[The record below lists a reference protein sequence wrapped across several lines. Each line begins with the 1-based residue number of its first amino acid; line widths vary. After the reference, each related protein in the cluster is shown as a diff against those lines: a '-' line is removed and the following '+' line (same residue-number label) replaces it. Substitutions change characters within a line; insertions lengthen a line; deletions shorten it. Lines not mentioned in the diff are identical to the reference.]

1 MHRGSHTFE
10 HFTHAAAHSVG
21 VPVSGVLHFA
31 RRPKRRPAAL
41 RSINHLNTIRR
52 HADNILTVLANL
64 HAERVTAIECGN
76 GATLCEM

>member
-10 HFTHAAAHSVG
+10 HFTHAAVG
-21 VPVSGVLHFA
+21 MPVSGALHFA
-31 RRPKRRPAAL
+31 RRPIDQSLEHNSEACRQHFDCARYQNIA
-41 RSINHLNTIRR
+41 HTI
-52 HADNILTVLANL
+52 L